1 MTPLRLRLFVL
12 TFFAVATAISFN
24 ALYMQDAPHIANIA
38 ARQPDAEPQIAK
50 APATAS
56 LPQEGRAAKSAPI
69 VAPEPVTEEP
79 APVEVKP
86 TPPVEAKPNLPIQ
99 EKENISPELVRAVE
113 RELSRRGYNP
123 GAIDGELDIGTRA
136 AIIAYEFDEGL
147 PLKGEPSQAILKTLI
162 FGTAAGKAGPGP
174 ADRFERRR
182 ELVRQVQDAL
192 AKMGYTS
199 GPIDGQFDISTRD
212 AIRKFETDRNLT
224 GQGRLTA
231 RILLELVI
239 VAGHPFNLNS

>member
-24 ALYMQDAPHIANIA
+24 ALYMQDAPHIASIS
-38 ARQPDAEPQIAK
+38 ARQTDTEPKIAK

-69 VAPEPVTEEP
+69 LAPEPVTEKP
-79 APVEVKP
+79 APVEAKP
-86 TPPVEAKPNLPIQ
+86 TPPVK
-99 EKENISPELVRAVE
+99 EKENISAELVRAVE

-123 GAIDGELDIGTRA
+123 GTIDGELDIGTRA

-174 ADRFERRR
+174 ADRFERRH

-212 AIRKFETDRNLT
+212 AIRKFESDRNIA

-239 VAGHPFNLNS
+239 VAGHSFNVNS